1 MSTNERATSLSQ
13 IEWLLTKGLKPGE
26 RTDVGQ
32 PYGDVTDLNTSRL
45 ILDSVGKSMLRD
57 IAGDYVDLLDTSAAV
72 YEKNGDYAAGI
83 FSSGWCRL
91 LDRASRDLC
100 GTDDNRLALAGG
112 KWLCH
117 ESCWT
122 ETAKP
127 SIETGGPVDIECN
140 GGIRLYGVPV
150 LAGDDIVGSIN
161 FGYGDPPKDDAKL
174 HELAEKYRLD
184 VATMRQASGEYEAR
198 PPFILEMAKNRLRHS
213 ATLIGEMT
221 RRNQAENTIRKQV
234 EAARFST
241 PVLQVKA
248 GLLAVPIIGRLD
260 NDRARQLTE
269 QMLKCIREARAKAV
283 VLDITGVP
291 VVDSNVA
298 NHLIQ
303 TVQAARLLGATVIIT
318 GVSPA
323 NAQTLVRIG
332 VDLSRVRTTSSLQR
346 GIEECEEL
354 PRTAA
359 RAADEAA

>member
-1 MSTNERATSLSQ
+1 MSKDERATSLSQ
-13 IEWLLTKGLKPGE
+13 IEWLLTKSLTPGG
-26 RTDVGQ
+26 RTDIEQ
-32 PYGDVTDLNTSRL
+32 PYGDLTEINTSRL
-45 ILDSVGKSMLRD
+45 ILDSVGKDILRD
-57 IAGDYVDLLDTSAAV
+57 IAGDYLDLLDTSAAV

-100 GTDDNRLALAGG
+100 GTDDNRPALAGG

-122 ETAKP
+122 DTSKP
-127 SIETGGPVDIECN
+127 AIETGRPVDIECN

-150 LAGDDIVGSIN
+150 FAGDDIVGSID

-174 HELAEKYRLD
+174 REIAEKYKVD
-184 VATMRQASGEYEAR
+184 VAALRQASGEYQSR
-198 PPFILEMAKNRLRHS
+198 PPFFLDLAKNRLQHS
-213 ATLIGEMT
+213 ATLIGEIT
-221 RRNQAENTIRKQV
+221 RRSQAEKTIRDQA
-234 EAARFST
+234 EAAKFTT
-241 PVLQVKA
+241 PVLQVKE

-260 NDRARQLTE
+260 NYRARQLTE

-291 VVDSNVA
+291 VVDSAVA

-303 TVQAARLLGATVIIT
+303 TVQAARLLGASVIIT

-332 VDLSRVRTTSSLQR
+332 VDLSRVRTTADLQD
-346 GIEECEEL
+346 GIEESEKL
-354 PRTAA
+354 LRIT
-359 RAADEAA
+359 AADEAA